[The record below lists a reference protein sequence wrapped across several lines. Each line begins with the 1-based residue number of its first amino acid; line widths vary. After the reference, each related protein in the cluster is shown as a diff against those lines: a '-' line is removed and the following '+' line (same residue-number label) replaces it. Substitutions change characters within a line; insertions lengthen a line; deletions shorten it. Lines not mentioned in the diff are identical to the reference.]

1 MDCHSGACSP
11 VSVVNAWAYL
21 QGAFPNIYTGNKTLI
36 GTTTNQIQT
45 SDLVNT
51 ANILG
56 DDYMKWTLQSERT
69 GRYSDRRHNDR
80 NAELPSRLQPG
91 NDHPFHAR
99 LLRLEC
105 QREHPE

>member
-1 MDCHSGACSP
+1 VVRYAAALMSIGICALAPQLHLPRAYQFPFGNLDQNAKAAQNNFLVDCHSGACSP

-51 ANILG
+51 AISWA
-56 DDYMKWTLQSERT
+56 MTT
-69 GRYSDRRHNDR
+69 
-80 NAELPSRLQPG
+80 
-91 NDHPFHAR
+91 
-99 LLRLEC
+99 
-105 QREHPE
+105 